1 MILSR
6 DTQIRTS
13 LFIGLVKTKLL
24 VKYGRFSDVLKLI
37 PIHTMIL
44 KNPQD
49 KKSQKNVS
57 RT

>member
-24 VKYGRFSDVLKLI
+24 VKHGRFSDVLKLI

-49 KKSQKNVS
+49 
-57 RT
+57 